1 MLICSLFHDRLFE
14 LEDPSWAEL
23 HYFVQFLNTQLM
35 ACEHSVYCNEAVI
48 SDRSQG
54 VYGFK
59 SFVVKFMIRMAVVSI
74 SVHVWAYL
82 WVAVTVCMDVYG
94 WP

>member
-1 MLICSLFHDRLFE
+1 MYCISTSPNRFFE
-14 LEDPSWAEL
+14 LPDPSWAEL
-23 HYFVQFLNTQLM
+23 NYFVKFLNTQLM
-35 ACEHSVYCNEAVI
+35 ACEHSVYCDEAMI

-74 SVHVWAYL
+74 VGVSE
-82 WVAVTVCMDVYG
+82 
-94 WP
+94 